1 LVGAHDPLRSPVR
14 IPDGSGYIDSLTSGV
29 DGGLVLT
36 RGATTWNLGWS
47 PGTLDPADKPHT
59 STVSLGD
66 RTWIVYHDM
75 SGTPTALG
83 VVADGWGLTVTPGG
97 PLPLDQMEQFA
108 AELGFAPDPA
118 QQSTWFVADPNLP

>member
-1 LVGAHDPLRSPVR
+1 VR
-14 IPDGSGYIDSLTSGV
+14 IPDGSGYVDSLTSGV

-36 RGATTWNLGWS
+36 RGATHVEPRPESGHAR
-47 PGTLDPADKPHT
+47 PRADKPHT

-83 VVADGWGLTVTPGG
+83 VVADGWGLTVTPNG

-108 AELGFAPDPA
+108 AELEFAPDPA